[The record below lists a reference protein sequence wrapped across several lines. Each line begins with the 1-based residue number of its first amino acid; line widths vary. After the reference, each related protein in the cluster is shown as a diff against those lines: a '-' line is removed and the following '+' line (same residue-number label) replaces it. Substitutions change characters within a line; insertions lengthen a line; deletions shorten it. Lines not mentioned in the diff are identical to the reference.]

1 VSLEKITKTAP
12 LFAVAILVVVVIAIF
27 LSDQADQDRGNAKVA
42 STGNQSSVNTGSSQ
56 SQAVGSET
64 TIASPQIASPQ
75 QGSAVNSPATSTE
88 QAANANDKKPGAVSA
103 PMLSNLI
110 AGLEKKVA
118 ADPDNTGTR
127 MLLAQTYA
135 EVGEVEKGLQI
146 LRDLKAK
153 EPENLKI
160 DLVLAS
166 VLGKSN
172 NPAELNE
179 ALKLLVV
186 VEQRDESQIGPVLL
200 QRGRLYMKMGETESA
215 REEWKQAI
223 TRLPEG
229 SGYRKQA
236 EIELARLN

>member
-1 VSLEKITKTAP
+1 MSSERIIKIAP

-27 LSDQADQDRGNAKVA
+27 LSDQAGQKRGNANVA
-42 STGNQSSVNTGSSQ
+42 SSGNQTSVNTESASR
-56 SQAVGSET
+56 SQAVDSEAMMT
-64 TIASPQIASPQ
+64 SSQ
-75 QGSAVNSPATSTE
+75 QQAAVNSAATSAE
-88 QAANANDKKPGAVSA
+88 QTTNAKDNKAGAVSA

-118 ADPDNTGTR
+118 SDPDNTGTK

-135 EVGEVEKGLQI
+135 EVGEVDKGLKI
-146 LRDLKAK
+146 LRELKAK
-153 EPENLKI
+153 EPESLKI

-186 VEQRDESQIGPVLL
+186 VEQRDESKIGPVLL

-215 REEWKQAI
+215 RKEWKQAV

>member
-1 VSLEKITKTAP
+1 MSLEKITKTAP
-12 LFAVAILVVVVIAIF
+12 LIAVAILVVVAIVIF
-27 LSDQADQDRGNAKVA
+27 LSDQDRANKEIA
-42 STGNQSSVNTGSSQ
+42 STGNQTSVTTGSTSPP
-56 SQAVGSET
+56 QAVGS
-64 TIASPQIASPQ
+64 AAPQ
-75 QGSAVNSPATSTE
+75 QQQAAGNSATPSAE
-88 QAANANDKKPGAVSA
+88 QAENTANAKDNKAGAVSA
-103 PMLSNLI
+103 PMLGNLI

-135 EVGEVEKGLQI
+135 EVGEVEKGLQL
-146 LRDLKAK
+146 LRELKAK

-179 ALKLLVV
+179 ALKLLAMI
-186 VEQRDESQIGPVLL
+186 EQKDESKIGPILL
-200 QRGRLYMKMGETESA
+200 QRGRLYIKMGEKESA
-215 REEWKQAI
+215 RKEWEQAL

-236 EIELARLN
+236 ELELARLN

>member
-1 VSLEKITKTAP
+1 MSLEKITKTAP
-12 LFAVAILVVVVIAIF
+12 LIAVAILVVVAIVIF
-27 LSDQADQDRGNAKVA
+27 LSDQDRANKEIA
-42 STGNQSSVNTGSSQ
+42 STGNQTSVTTGSTSPP
-56 SQAVGSET
+56 QAVGS
-64 TIASPQIASPQ
+64 AAPQ
-75 QGSAVNSPATSTE
+75 Q
-88 QAANANDKKPGAVSA
+88 QAAGNSAIPSAEQTENTANAKDNKAGAVSA
-103 PMLSNLI
+103 PMLGNLI

-135 EVGEVEKGLQI
+135 EVGEVEKGLQL
-146 LRDLKAK
+146 LRELKAK

-179 ALKLLVV
+179 ALKLLAMI
-186 VEQRDESQIGPVLL
+186 EQKDESKIGPILL
-200 QRGRLYMKMGETESA
+200 QRGRLYIKMGEKESA
-215 REEWKQAI
+215 RKEWEQAL

-236 EIELARLN
+236 ELELARLN

>member
-1 VSLEKITKTAP
+1 MSFERIIKTAP
-12 LFAVAILVVVVIAIF
+12 LFAVAILVVVAIAIF
-27 LSDQADQDRGNAKVA
+27 LSDQADQNRVNAKVA
-42 STGNQSSVNTGSSQ
+42 STGNQTGVNTGSTSP
-56 SQAVGSET
+56 SQAVGSGT
-64 TIASPQIASPQ
+64 TIATPQ
-75 QGSAVNSPATSTE
+75 QGSAANSAATSTE
-88 QAANANDKKPGAVSA
+88 QTANAEDKKPGAVSA

-146 LRDLKAK
+146 LRELKAK
-153 EPENLKI
+153 EPESLKI

-179 ALKLLVV
+179 ALKLLAV
-186 VEQRDESQIGPVLL
+186 VEQRDESKIGPVLL

-215 REEWKQAI
+215 RKEWEQAI